1 MKKEQVEEYME
12 ELEGNEIKE
21 EPTEEGA
28 PQEVTKPY
36 DNQDEE
42 AITATNKELNWREA
56 GKKLKTE
63 FDKNKNSFTIDTY
76 FIKIKIDG
84 LRERYNNK
92 ERSTSL
98 HAEIMALK

>member
-1 MKKEQVEEYME
+1 MKDYDE
-12 ELEGNEIKE
+12 NEIQE
-21 EPTEEGA
+21 EPADNA

-56 GKKLKTE
+56 GKALKTQV
-63 FDKNKNSFTIDTY
+63 DKYKDDFTIDTY

-98 HAEIMALK
+98 HAEIRALK